1 MSEENHIPTV
11 HIPGSK
17 SHSIRALLIAAFS
30 RGVSTIENILFS
42 ADTEAVMHA
51 LEKLGAKLS
60 YENDILTV
68 DSTDLAAELDSVTL
82 DMENSG
88 TGTYLLMGLAASL
101 GIPVTITGDESLC
114 SRPIKPLCDAYR
126 TLGAEIEDDNGFPP
140 LTIKG
145 PLKGGC
151 VSIECRTSQ
160 YLSSLLLS
168 SVLAE
173 NDTCIRTPVLM
184 EKPYVGMTLQYLN
197 DQKIDYTISEDLETS
212 SVKGRQH
219 FTPMKMHVGGDY
231 SSACFFF
238 ALAAM
243 HGKRVLVTGLDRY
256 DSQGDK
262 RVLEIL
268 EKMGCIIEWNG
279 NELYIKGPENLKGG
293 TFDLNDIP
301 DSLPILSVL
310 STQATEKVVL
320 SNVANARIKETDR
333 IHAMCT
339 ELKKLGADI
348 AELEDGIEI
357 MPSRL
362 KGCKVCGYNDHRI
375 IMALSILD
383 TVLEDKLSIDD
394 TDKVSV
400 TVPTFFEMLEKVT
413 RELKKN

>member
-1 MSEENHIPTV
+1 MSEEKNIPNV

-17 SHSIRALLIAAFS
+17 SHSIRALLIAAFA

-42 ADTEAVMHA
+42 ADTEAVMNA
-51 LEKLGAKLS
+51 MKKLGAVLT
-60 YENDILTV
+60 YEDDILTV
-68 DSTDLAAELDSVTL
+68 DSTHLGEGLDSVTL

-126 TLGAEIEDDNGFPP
+126 TLGAEIEDNDGYPP
-140 LTIKG
+140 FTIKG
-145 PLKGGC
+145 PLKGGV

-173 NDTCIRTPVLM
+173 SDTCIKTPILM
-184 EKPYVGMTLQYLN
+184 EKPYVGMTLQYL
-197 DQKIDYTISEDLETS
+197 DQQKIDYTISEDLETS
-212 SVKGRQH
+212 HVKGKQH
-219 FTPMKMHVGGDY
+219 FTPSKMHVGGDY

-243 HGKRVLVTGLDRY
+243 QKRKLRITGLDRF

-262 RVLEIL
+262 RVLEVL
-268 EKMGCIIEWNG
+268 EKMGCNVVWENDD
-279 NELYIKGPENLKGG
+279 LYIEGPDRLSGG

-310 STQATEKVVL
+310 ATQATETVIL

-333 IHAMCT
+333 IKAMCT
-339 ELKKLGADI
+339 ELQKLGADVT
-348 AELEDGIEI
+348 ELEDGIEI
-357 MPSRL
+357 RPSKL
-362 KGCKVCGYNDHRI
+362 KGCDVCGYNDHRI
-375 IMALSILD
+375 IMALSILN

-413 RELKKN
+413 REL

>member
-1 MSEENHIPTV
+1 MPETDNIPTV

-42 ADTEAVMHA
+42 SDTRAVMNA
-51 LEKLGAKLS
+51 IEKLGAIIT
-60 YENDILTV
+60 YDDDILAV
-68 DSTDLAAELDSVTL
+68 DSTHLAEGLESVTL

-88 TGTYLLMGLAASL
+88 TGTYLIMGLAASL

-126 TLGAEIEDDNGFPP
+126 TLGADVEDNDGYPP
-140 LTIKG
+140 FTIKG
-145 PLKGGC
+145 PLKGGN

-173 NDTCIRTPVLM
+173 GDTFIHTPVLM
-184 EKPYVGMTLQYLN
+184 EKPYVGMTLQYL
-197 DQKIDYTISEDLETS
+197 DGQKIKYTISEDLETS
-212 SVKGRQH
+212 SVEGNQK
-219 FTPMKMHVGGDY
+219 FTSCNMHVGGDY

-243 HGKRVLVTGLDRY
+243 HGRKIRITGLDRF

-268 EKMGCIIEWNG
+268 EKMGCRIEWK
-279 NELYIKGPENLKGG
+279 EDDLYIKGPGKLLGG
-293 TFDLNDIP
+293 DFDLNDIP

-310 STQATEKVVL
+310 ATQASEKVTL
-320 SNVANARIKETDR
+320 GNVANARIKETDR
-333 IHAMCT
+333 IKAMYT
-339 ELKKLGADI
+339 ELKKLGADVT
-348 AELEDGIEI
+348 ELEDGLEI
-357 MPSRL
+357 RPSKL
-362 KGCKVCGYNDHRI
+362 KGCEVCGYNDHRI

-400 TVPTFFEMLEKVT
+400 TVPTFFEMLDKVT
-413 RELKKN
+413 REL